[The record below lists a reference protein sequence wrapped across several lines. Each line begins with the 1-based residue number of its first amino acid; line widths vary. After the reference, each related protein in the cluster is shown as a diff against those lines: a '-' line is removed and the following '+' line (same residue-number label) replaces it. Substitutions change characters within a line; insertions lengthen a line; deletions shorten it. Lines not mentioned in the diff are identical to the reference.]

1 MTLLSKL
8 VNNVHCF
15 PGFEVS
21 RLPEF
26 TEEEST
32 MLAGAF
38 DFIGMNFYTSDVV
51 YPEKCESECS
61 PDKPSEC
68 SYYCDQDIGSTQVRI
83 YHTITKFET
92 MHTI

>member
-8 VNNVHCF
+8 VNNVQCF

-51 YPEKCESECS
+51 YPEVCESECS